1 MLRIGIESLGKALF
15 PTLLLFFGLLA
26 GCADRSVRFDR
37 KGWDAWDGHY
47 YSRKSMADDL
57 INNRLRR
64 GMAFRKIVDMLGKSQ
79 SSAVGGVGDS
89 LFSLRYEIDVVYTF
103 HDIDPFKGRD
113 LIVEFGKDSLV
124 AGYEI
129 VEWKS
134 GK

>member
-15 PTLLLFFGLLA
+15 PTLFLFVGQLA
-26 GCADRSVRFDR
+26 GCAERSVPFDR

-47 YSRKSMADDL
+47 HSRKSMADDL

-64 GMAFRKIVDMLGKSQ
+64 GMTLREIVDMLGKPQ
-79 SSAVGGVGDS
+79 SSAVGSAGDA
-89 LFSLRYEIDVVYTF
+89 LFSLRYEIDVAYTF

-129 VEWKS
+129 VEWRS